1 MVKMAGVTEDDKR
14 TPDEKKLFELIEK
27 GSNEAVISHV
37 KATQVKVDCLD
48 PKGMTP
54 LQLAAFRGNKELCEF
69 FLANG
74 ADVNSNY
81 HENSYSA
88 LMFAALS
95 GNRDVTRLMLEAG
108 ANVNHTNSVNRTAS
122 QMAAFVGQH
131 QCVSVI
137 NNYFPREEIDYYT
150 KPQGLEKE
158 PKLPPNVAPALCTLV
173 NFTNLHPVKISLY
186 LQNHPELLDESA
198 KVCIVLSRIVEKNM
212 KSREINDIVAMKCHF
227 ISTVIKLAAE
237 ARGKDKDKSL
247 NGWLKRLKE
256 DWFKERKIEI
266 YQVHLVRQAIK
277 DFPYATSA
285 LLQQLVRQ
293 IAPVKIGNTPTA
305 LSILISSLNGQQ
317 FAWDASEG
325 CDTCGEAKAEAKC
338 AKCKMVVYCNRDCQ
352 KLHWATHKKFCER
365 LADMMRSSYMFTAAS
380 IPTHVL
386 EVYSKQHIL
395 AQLEIRSF
403 AAIPN
408 YSIQIVLLYKLQYKQ
423 EEEQRKLE
431 EEAVKLRLEEEKLRL
446 EEEQSKRDAESKTN
460 STGQT
465 GGESN
470 SASDIKDQDVNTEKS
485 GEDLVKSVDGV
496 TPSDG
501 SSVKQL
507 EQEITGSG
515 EGVNES

>member
-1 MVKMAGVTEDDKR
+1 MVKMAGETEDDKR

-81 HENSYSA
+81 HENSYSV

-237 ARGKDKDKSL
+237 ARGKDKSL
-247 NGWLKRLKE
+247 NGWLKSLMKGRDE
-256 DWFKERKIEI
+256 DGFLEFQER
-266 YQVHLVRQAIK
+266 LVRQAIK

-293 IAPVKIGNTPTA
+293 IAPVKIGSTPTA

-365 LADMMRSSYMFTAAS
+365 LA
-380 IPTHVL
+380 
-386 EVYSKQHIL
+386 E
-395 AQLEIRSF
+395 
-403 AAIPN
+403 
-408 YSIQIVLLYKLQYKQ
+408 QYKQ

-431 EEAVKLRLEEEKLRL
+431 EEAEKLRLEEEKLRL
-446 EEEQSKRDAESKTN
+446 EEEQAKRDAESKTN

-470 SASDIKDQDVNTEKS
+470 SASDIKDQDVNNEKS
-485 GEDLVKSVDGV
+485 GENLVKSVDGV

-507 EQEITGSG
+507 EQEITSSG
-515 EGVNES
+515 EGLNES

>member
-1 MVKMAGVTEDDKR
+1 MAGETEDDKR

-247 NGWLKRLKE
+247 NGWLKSLMKGRDE
-256 DWFKERKIEI
+256 DGFLEFQER
-266 YQVHLVRQAIK
+266 LVRQAIK

-365 LADMMRSSYMFTAAS
+365 LA
-380 IPTHVL
+380 
-386 EVYSKQHIL
+386 E
-395 AQLEIRSF
+395 
-403 AAIPN
+403 
-408 YSIQIVLLYKLQYKQ
+408 QYKQ
-423 EEEQRKLE
+423 EEDQRKLG
-431 EEAVKLRLEEEKLRL
+431 EEAEKLRLEEEKLRL

-515 EGVNES
+515 ESVNES

>member
-1 MVKMAGVTEDDKR
+1 MVKMAGETEDDKR

-247 NGWLKRLKE
+247 NGWLKSLMKGRDE
-256 DWFKERKIEI
+256 DGFLEFQER
-266 YQVHLVRQAIK
+266 LVRQAIK

-365 LADMMRSSYMFTAAS
+365 LA
-380 IPTHVL
+380 
-386 EVYSKQHIL
+386 E
-395 AQLEIRSF
+395 
-403 AAIPN
+403 
-408 YSIQIVLLYKLQYKQ
+408 QYKQ
-423 EEEQRKLE
+423 EEDQRKLG
-431 EEAVKLRLEEEKLRL
+431 EEAEKLRLEEEKLRL

-515 EGVNES
+515 ESVNES

>member
-247 NGWLKRLKE
+247 NGWLKSLMKGRDE
-256 DWFKERKIEI
+256 DGFLEFQER
-266 YQVHLVRQAIK
+266 LVRQAIK

-365 LADMMRSSYMFTAAS
+365 LA
-380 IPTHVL
+380 
-386 EVYSKQHIL
+386 E
-395 AQLEIRSF
+395 
-403 AAIPN
+403 
-408 YSIQIVLLYKLQYKQ
+408 QYKQ

-431 EEAVKLRLEEEKLRL
+431 EEAEKLRLEEEKLRLEEEKLRL